1 MCSTEPVSAEFVPV
15 ADYLLDIDST
25 EVGSAELDPTEW
37 VLVEFVPAVK
47 RFLTSQNLYLR
58 RS

>member
-37 VLVEFVPAVK
+37 VLVEFVLAVK
-47 RFLTSQNLYLR
+47 RIFFK
-58 RS
+58 